1 MHAHTSGPFSRARVH
16 THKLHGGTN
25 FAAVLEAA
33 RSGEESA
40 WETLYTDLSPA
51 LLGYLRARHAAQ
63 PEDLLGEVMLQI
75 VRDLPSFDGSKR
87 DFRAWAFTIAHHRLL
102 DERRRI
108 ARRPAEPAPPP
119 EIGRLG
125 PQGDVEEDALR
136 TLSAERVGRLLSELS
151 PDQQNVILLRVLG
164 DLTCEEVAQVIDK
177 TPGAVKQLQRRGFE
191 AIKAELERE
200 PVTISAPSALT
211 KVRWALNR
219 K

>member
-1 MHAHTSGPFSRARVH
+1 MHR
-16 THKLHGGTN
+16 GTN
-25 FAAVLEAA
+25 FAAVLDAA

-40 WETLYTDLSPA
+40 WETLYAELSPA
-51 LLGYLRARHAAQ
+51 LLGYLRARHASQ

-75 VRDLPSFDGSKR
+75 VRDLPSFDGNKR
-87 DFRAWAFTIAHHRLL
+87 DLRAWAFTIAHHRLL

-108 ARRPAEPAPPP
+108 ARKPAEPAPPP
-119 EIGRLG
+119 EIERLG

-211 KVRWALNR
+211 KMRWALNR

>member
-75 VRDLPSFDGSKR
+75 VRDLPSFDGNKR
-87 DFRAWAFTIAHHRLL
+87 DLRAWAFTIAHHRLL

-108 ARRPAEPAPPP
+108 ARKPAEPAPPP
-119 EIGRLG
+119 EIERLG

-211 KVRWALNR
+211 KMRWALNR